1 MIVRKIGAV
10 IALSSLLA
18 TGASA
23 KELDDTTAKVLEVA
37 AIFTEFGVACGDMS
51 ESDAKA
57 GKAKQREAML
67 AQGIDARS
75 YDKAYDAAGADF
87 RKKWAAMSSAD
98 QKKSCADMK
107 KRSQEAAAQG
117 KFK

>member
-23 KELDDTTAKVLEVA
+23 KELDETTAKVLEVA
-37 AIFTEFGVACGDMS
+37 AIFTEFGVACGDVS
-51 ESDAKA
+51 ESEAKA
-57 GKAKQREAML
+57 SKAKQREAML

-75 YDKAYDAAGADF
+75 YDKAYEAAGADF

-98 QKKSCADMK
+98 QKKAV
-107 KRSQEAAAQG
+107 RI
-117 KFK
+117 